1 MCLVFLAG
9 SSLGCLRRSVKMTLG
24 RTSSGAIKIKTD
36 SAGGGLRSVECG
48 CCGPIDPCQDCPPF
62 NENLTFQVSGE
73 YLPRQLQTFEY
84 TPVSCCEPIRNCIY
98 YFDAVG
104 SDGAYFVSVTRSLIG
119 DICGWTLSLGVQFIG
134 IICGYPCGIILPY
147 FGAKSILAGDPRG
160 VHLVEVPDSAQCCGP
175 NHFFTY
181 TVTIT

>member
-1 MCLVFLAG
+1 MII
-9 SSLGCLRRSVKMTLG
+9 G
-24 RTSSGAIKIKTD
+24 RTSSGAVKIKTD
-36 SAGGGLRSVECG
+36 SPKGLRAVECE

-73 YLPRQLQTFEY
+73 YLPSQIQTFEY

-98 YFDAVG
+98 YFDAIG
-104 SDGAYFVSVTRSLIG
+104 SDGAFSLSLIRSSNG
-119 DICGWTLSLGVQFIG
+119 NNCGWTLSLGIQFMG
-134 IICGYPCGIILPY
+134 IICGFPCGMVLY
-147 FGAKSILAGDPRG
+147 NQGVSSILADDPRG
-160 VHLVEVPDSAQCCGP
+160 VHQVDIPDSAQCCGP